1 MIVIKREGSQSTP
14 RLMDSKRRFVE
25 NDAANEGKK
34 EKKKKKRKKNVL
46 SLSTGQGRDEV
57 CRALHRTDARA
68 FHKNTLEYSYQTIIS
83 RFRSPTLYILL
94 ACYIVYPDFFFPL
107 LLVFRIRVRSL
118 LFLVS
123 ATAIDAVG
131 QSVQTLRFDHLP
143 LRSLHPIQSFLPRGY
158 PSSILLFDRLRRGKW
173 KKKKKV
179 SAKVKIFYRGETTIS
194 IRFHFALIFEG
205 MLVVFTLRHFRCL
218 F

>member
-1 MIVIKREGSQSTP
+1 MRPTK
-14 RLMDSKRRFVE
+14 
-25 NDAANEGKK
+25 GKK
-34 EKKKKKRKKNVL
+34 EKKKKRKKKNVL

-94 ACYIVYPDFFFPL
+94 ACYIVYPDFFSPL

-118 LFLVS
+118 LFLIS

-143 LRSLHPIQSFLPRGY
+143 LRSLHPIHPFFQEDILPLSWYSTGY
-158 PSSILLFDRLRRGKW
+158 EEESG

>member
-1 MIVIKREGSQSTP
+1 MRPTK
-14 RLMDSKRRFVE
+14 
-25 NDAANEGKK
+25 GKK
-34 EKKKKKRKKNVL
+34 EKKKKRKKKNVL

-94 ACYIVYPDFFFPL
+94 ACYIVYPDFFSPL

-143 LRSLHPIQSFLPRGY
+143 LRSLHPIHPFFQEDILPLSWCSTGY
-158 PSSILLFDRLRRGKW
+158 EEESG

>member
-1 MIVIKREGSQSTP
+1 MRQ
-14 RLMDSKRRFVE
+14 RR
-25 NDAANEGKK
+25 
-34 EKKKKKRKKNVL
+34 KKKKKEKNVL

-68 FHKNTLEYSYQTIIS
+68 FHKNTLKYSYRTIIS

-94 ACYIVYPDFFFPL
+94 ACYIVYPDFPSPPF
-107 LLVFRIRVRSL
+107 VFRIRVRSL

-131 QSVQTLRFDHLP
+131 QSVQTLRFDHLS
-143 LRSLHPIQSFLPRGY
+143 LRSDSSDIRFILSSKRISFVYPGSRGY
-158 PSSILLFDRLRRGKW
+158 EEEGKV
-173 KKKKKV
+173 KKKKGERKDED
-179 SAKVKIFYRGETTIS
+179 FYRGETTIS
-194 IRFHFALIFEG
+194 IRFHFALIIEG

>member
-1 MIVIKREGSQSTP
+1 MRPTK
-14 RLMDSKRRFVE
+14 
-25 NDAANEGKK
+25 GKK
-34 EKKKKKRKKNVL
+34 EKKKKRKKKNVL

-94 ACYIVYPDFFFPL
+94 ACYIVYPDFFSPL

-118 LFLVS
+118 LFLIS

-143 LRSLHPIQSFLPRGY
+143 LRSLHPIHPFFQEDILPLSWCSTGY
-158 PSSILLFDRLRRGKW
+158 EEESG

>member
-1 MIVIKREGSQSTP
+1 MRPTK
-14 RLMDSKRRFVE
+14 
-25 NDAANEGKK
+25 GKK
-34 EKKKKKRKKNVL
+34 EKKKKKEKKNVL

-94 ACYIVYPDFFFPL
+94 ACYIVYPDFFSPL

-143 LRSLHPIQSFLPRGY
+143 LRSLHPIHPFFQEDILPLSWCSTGY
-158 PSSILLFDRLRRGKW
+158 EEESG
-173 KKKKKV
+173 KKKKV

>member
-1 MIVIKREGSQSTP
+1 MKTMRPT
-14 RLMDSKRRFVE
+14 K
-25 NDAANEGKK
+25 GKK
-34 EKKKKKRKKNVL
+34 EKKKKRKKKNVL

-143 LRSLHPIQSFLPRGY
+143 LRSLHPIHPFFQEDILPLSWCSTGY
-158 PSSILLFDRLRRGKW
+158 EEESG